1 MKKIALSVFL
11 ISVLFV
17 SLLAFF
23 KMNQS
28 NTNNKTSDK
37 VQEVSQGTL
46 DLTPPFKQDSQT
58 VDIVVIRNQ
67 NFLFDI
73 KEMVIELSTEIKD
86 QKDISDEL
94 PKFRQNI
101 DLYKSELDSP
111 VVIQSIGYTDFEG
124 ATTQLK
130 IYQLVNSSEK
140 TILTCAET
148 YFEGFN
154 GVVNKEDI
162 EKLNTLFEEGKNLFI
177 QGNNRNKSLSEMI
190 QQ

>member
-1 MKKIALSVFL
+1 
-11 ISVLFV
+11 
-17 SLLAFF
+17 
-23 KMNQS
+23 MNQS